1 MPWASGIS
9 LVAFGLVEGRS
20 LGRSQHPCLC
30 PARDRVCTRPI
41 GTPGACVPWG
51 TICVH
56 IPEETMHVCIP
67 QGSTLVCIPQGHRG
81 TCVRSCHCRSSSA
94 SPCPHHFP
102 RRVQVTCGRGGVR
115 VVRCTSPVDKQR
127 DAVSRG
133 CWFSATFVHT
143 RVENRVCVGGC
154 ASKYRLDYLGSVLHS
169 QAHSLQLA
177 ESLPR
182 PAPPGAHWHRQQSSE
197 QVIKRL

>member
-1 MPWASGIS
+1 M
-9 LVAFGLVEGRS
+9 R
-20 LGRSQHPCLC
+20 C
-30 PARDRVCTRPI
+30 
-41 GTPGACVPWG
+41 
-51 TICVH
+51 
-56 IPEETMHVCIP
+56 M
-67 QGSTLVCIPQGHRG
+67 
-81 TCVRSCHCRSSSA
+81 SS
-94 SPCPHHFP
+94 
-102 RRVQVTCGRGGVR
+102 
-115 VVRCTSPVDKQR
+115 VDKQR

-133 CWFSATFVHT
+133 CWFSAMFVHT
-143 RVENRVCVGGC
+143 RVENRVCVGGR

>member
-1 MPWASGIS
+1 MGKWHLFGSIWPGGREVPWVFPAPLPVSHKGPCVHASH
-9 LVAFGLVEGRS
+9 RNP
-20 LGRSQHPCLC
+20 RCLC
-30 PARDRVCTRPI
+30 PVGDHM
-41 GTPGACVPWG
+41 
-51 TICVH
+51 CVH
-56 IPEETMHVCIP
+56 P
-67 QGSTLVCIPQGHRG
+67 RG
-81 TCVRSCHCRSSSA
+81 DHACLHPTGKHTCVHPTGTRVSGHATAGAAPQPHARTI
-94 SPCPHHFP
+94 SPGEHL
-102 RRVQVTCGRGGVR
+102 QVTCGRGGVR

>member
-1 MPWASGIS
+1 MGDRQGFVPWASGIS

-81 TCVRSCHCRSSSA
+81 TCVRSCHCRSSST

-102 RRVQVTCGRGGVR
+102 RRAPSGDLWARRRAGGEMHVSCRQTERRRLPRLLVQCNVCTHTCRKQSMCGR
-115 VVRCTSPVDKQR
+115 
-127 DAVSRG
+127 
-133 CWFSATFVHT
+133 
-143 RVENRVCVGGC
+143 VCF
-154 ASKYRLDYLGSVLHS
+154 
-169 QAHSLQLA
+169 
-177 ESLPR
+177 
-182 PAPPGAHWHRQQSSE
+182 
-197 QVIKRL
+197 